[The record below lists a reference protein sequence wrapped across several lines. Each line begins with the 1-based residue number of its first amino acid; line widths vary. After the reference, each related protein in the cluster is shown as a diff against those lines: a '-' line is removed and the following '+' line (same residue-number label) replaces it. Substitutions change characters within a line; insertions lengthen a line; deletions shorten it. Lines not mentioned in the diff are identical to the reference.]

1 MKKITTLLITLLMC
15 TSFLFAEVTKTIQ
28 CDVAGTLRTLLTT
41 EEMTSVTNLI
51 VTGQIDTRDFSV
63 FRDMSGVN
71 ALRVLDL
78 SNANVIAYTTAG
90 GYTYKANTIHKQAF
104 YNAFL
109 TQIALPQSVT
119 TIEELA
125 FSSNSG
131 LQNVELPTALKS
143 IGKNAFL
150 GCTNLATP
158 ILPNGLETIE
168 PLAFSGCT
176 TFTNITIPQSVI
188 QVGKGAFYNCS
199 NLTAILVD
207 ANSTHFASINGALY
221 SKDGKTLYSYP
232 AGLTT
237 VALAN
242 TIEVIV
248 DSAFLD
254 CIKLTSVSTFPETLQ
269 KIGKE
274 AFKGCSNLTG
284 HLELPNSITEIGASA
299 FLGASGISGT
309 ITIPSSVNRL
319 GDYAFSGCS
328 NLSGLSIEASL
339 DTIPTGL
346 CYNCT
351 KLNGTLSF
359 PESVKV
365 INNSAFYNCQEIDSI
380 HFPSSLNQI
389 GEWAFYNNRSVKTL
403 SLPHN
408 ISVNQSAFNNCV
420 SLQTLTLEG
429 YASLYNYAFAS
440 CTALSTIN
448 SHSATPPYFTSNTFS
463 GVNTSTCIVNIPAGK
478 TATYR
483 NYNTWNT
490 FTNIVEFDN
499 GVNPTLVN
507 SYPTQNQL
515 DISIHNDLK
524 LYFNE
529 SITVKKA
536 ATLIDNATSQVVA
549 TLSSTNFVTQE
560 ANLIYE
566 LEGVLTNSKSY
577 SIVFPQG
584 FVEDNKNNPWP
595 QTNPDTLLFTTSP
608 ARSTVSID
616 FLNDAKE
623 NMSWTTTAS
632 VQDNETYMLNGYWDF
647 EIKNIPMRWYTH
659 EWVSSETALPTKDHV
674 GAVNLA
680 DQLGLLEVHTSGLNN
695 TITNVKSQVYENNCY
710 LRTTLFHG
718 LNIIDQ
724 DTLTNTITNPAIKSR
739 NGYSYLN
746 QQLTNPQNEKVDL
759 ITFKSLEGHVLKL
772 DLEIID
778 LTTPTVELG
787 SNQTICANDSVILDA
802 GFTPGAIYTW
812 NTGANSQ
819 KITVKTSGLYA
830 VTVKNTLGQ
839 ATDSV
844 TITVNPQ
851 IQLNLPDTI
860 TACVGETVT
869 LTAGTNTS
877 YNYLW
882 SPTGENTPSIDVT
895 ESGVYHVIVS
905 NGSCLATDSVC
916 VIFKGAKLDVF
927 FNQGGMCGAN
937 DVQGELYRREQVG
950 MLSVFTLY
958 ESKNMPQLVRFD
970 SLPAGEYLFKAH
982 FVSYSFVGENPF
994 IDTYNGGTAT
1004 WSAATPFSLTCT
1016 TDTTI
1021 SFSLANKPTGFSFV
1035 GTGTIAGQVVF
1046 PIVDRVRGF
1055 GIQSDIPNPFSNVLV
1070 MLYDGTGTLIA
1081 TASPDANSGHYS
1093 FTNLPAGTYSISVE
1107 YTGYSLQSV
1116 FSTNLSEG
1124 ASVSN
1129 ANFTIDEET
1138 HTIVQGI
1145 QTGLNQPFGDESRVT
1160 LVPNRVLTS
1169 AQLAIAS
1176 TCAGRATVTLYDMT
1190 GRVCN
1195 QFQMN
1200 LVAGNNETTITNN
1213 GIKGLYLL
1221 KVATSEKTTTLR
1233 VIFE

>member
-1 MKKITTLLITLLMC
+1 MKKITALLMTLLMC

-28 CDVAGTLRTLLTT
+28 CDAAGTLRTLLTT
-41 EEMTSVTNLI
+41 EEMTAVTNLI

-90 GYTYKANTIHKQAF
+90 GFTYKANTIHKQAF

-143 IGKNAFL
+143 IGKSAFL

-158 ILPNGLETIE
+158 TLPNGLETIE

-188 QVGKGAFYNCS
+188 QVGNGAFYNCS

-237 VALAN
+237 VTLAN

-248 DSAFLD
+248 DSAFVG
-254 CIKLTSVSTFPETLQ
+254 CSKLTGTLTFPESLK

-274 AFKGCSNLTG
+274 AFKGCNTLTG
-284 HLELPNSITEIGASA
+284 DLVFPTSIIEIGTSA
-299 FLGASGISGT
+299 FAGASGISVVL
-309 ITIPSSVNRL
+309 TIPSSVTTL
-319 GDYAFSGCS
+319 GEYAFSGCS

-359 PESVKV
+359 PESVKF

-420 SLQTLTLEG
+420 LLQMLNLEG
-429 YASLYNYAFAS
+429 YASLYNYSFAS

-515 DISIHNDLK
+515 NISIHNDLK

-549 TLSSTNFVTQE
+549 TLSNTNFVTQE

-566 LEGVLTNSKSY
+566 LEGVLTNSTSY

-623 NMSWTTTAS
+623 NISWTTTPSA
-632 VQDNETYMLNGYWDF
+632 E
-647 EIKNIPMRWYTH
+647 
-659 EWVSSETALPTKDHV
+659 
-674 GAVNLA
+674 
-680 DQLGLLEVHTSGLNN
+680 TSGRY
-695 TITNVKSQVYENNCY
+695 I
-710 LRTTLFHG
+710 H
-718 LNIIDQ
+718 
-724 DTLTNTITNPAIKSR
+724 
-739 NGYSYLN
+739 NG
-746 QQLTNPQNEKVDL
+746 
-759 ITFKSLEGHVLKL
+759 
-772 DLEIID
+772 
-778 LTTPTVELG
+778 
-787 SNQTICANDSVILDA
+787 
-802 GFTPGAIYTW
+802 
-812 NTGANSQ
+812 
-819 KITVKTSGLYA
+819 
-830 VTVKNTLGQ
+830 
-839 ATDSV
+839 
-844 TITVNPQ
+844 
-851 IQLNLPDTI
+851 
-860 TACVGETVT
+860 
-869 LTAGTNTS
+869 
-877 YNYLW
+877 
-882 SPTGENTPSIDVT
+882 
-895 ESGVYHVIVS
+895 
-905 NGSCLATDSVC
+905 
-916 VIFKGAKLDVF
+916 
-927 FNQGGMCGAN
+927 
-937 DVQGELYRREQVG
+937 
-950 MLSVFTLY
+950 
-958 ESKNMPQLVRFD
+958 
-970 SLPAGEYLFKAH
+970 
-982 FVSYSFVGENPF
+982 
-994 IDTYNGGTAT
+994 
-1004 WSAATPFSLTCT
+1004 
-1016 TDTTI
+1016 
-1021 SFSLANKPTGFSFV
+1021 
-1035 GTGTIAGQVVF
+1035 
-1046 PIVDRVRGF
+1046 
-1055 GIQSDIPNPFSNVLV
+1055 
-1070 MLYDGTGTLIA
+1070 
-1081 TASPDANSGHYS
+1081 
-1093 FTNLPAGTYSISVE
+1093 
-1107 YTGYSLQSV
+1107 
-1116 FSTNLSEG
+1116 
-1124 ASVSN
+1124 
-1129 ANFTIDEET
+1129 
-1138 HTIVQGI
+1138 
-1145 QTGLNQPFGDESRVT
+1145 
-1160 LVPNRVLTS
+1160 
-1169 AQLAIAS
+1169 
-1176 TCAGRATVTLYDMT
+1176 
-1190 GRVCN
+1190 
-1195 QFQMN
+1195 
-1200 LVAGNNETTITNN
+1200 
-1213 GIKGLYLL
+1213 
-1221 KVATSEKTTTLR
+1221 
-1233 VIFE
+1233 